1 MTYEIVIRL
10 GIFLIIFLLLLGLEY
25 AFPRRKRVQKRF
37 GRWIANGSLS
47 LINTLGLRLVNLM
60 IPFAASVAAYD
71 ASVNG
76 VGLFNY
82 FSIHLWIE
90 IFVSIIMLDFVIWCQ
105 HWVTHKI
112 PFLWSFHRVHHADRD
127 MDVTTAI
134 RFHPFEIFLSM
145 LIKIGAV
152 YVLGPAVFAVILF
165 EIILNATAIFNHA
178 NLAIPKSI
186 DKVLRVLL
194 VTPDMHRI
202 HHSRERK
209 EHDTNF
215 GFALSVWDRI
225 FKTYKNDPI
234 GGQSEMQVGLD
245 WQDGNPANLT
255 WTLLLPFF
263 KK

>member
-1 MTYEIVIRL
+1 
-10 GIFLIIFLLLLGLEY
+10 
-25 AFPRRKRVQKRF
+25 
-37 GRWIANGSLS
+37 
-47 LINTLGLRLVNLM
+47 
-60 IPFAASVAAYD
+60 
-71 ASVNG
+71 
-76 VGLFNY
+76 
-82 FSIHLWIE
+82 
-90 IFVSIIMLDFVIWCQ
+90 MLDFVIWCQ

-245 WQDGNPANLT
+245 WQDDNPAKLT
-255 WTLLLPFF
+255 WALFLPFNE
-263 KK
+263 